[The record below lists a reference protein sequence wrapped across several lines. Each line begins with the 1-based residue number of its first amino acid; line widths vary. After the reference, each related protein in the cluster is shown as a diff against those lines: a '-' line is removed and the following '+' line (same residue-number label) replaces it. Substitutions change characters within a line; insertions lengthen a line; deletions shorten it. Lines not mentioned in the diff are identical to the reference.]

1 MPIAPHRH
9 TAPGPGAQVRE
20 CLMDGWLTK
29 TRATAWKI
37 NRQDRKFVLTAER
50 LCYFKL
56 KDGARSRRLR

>member
-1 MPIAPHRH
+1 
-9 TAPGPGAQVRE
+9 
-20 CLMDGWLTK
+20 MDGWLTK

-56 KDGARSRRLR
+56 KDGARSRTLR